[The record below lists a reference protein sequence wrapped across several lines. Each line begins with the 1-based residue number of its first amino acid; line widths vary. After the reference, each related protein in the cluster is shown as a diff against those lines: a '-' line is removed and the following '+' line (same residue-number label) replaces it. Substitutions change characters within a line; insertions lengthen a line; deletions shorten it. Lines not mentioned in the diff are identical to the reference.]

1 MPWHHEQS
9 PDGSCLT
16 FVFEGQLSATEGA
29 ESAAELGRALAAG
42 PRELV
47 WNVRAMSGYEAG
59 AREAWQHVMWPSRKQ
74 IRSIKLIGGPGLV
87 RVGATFLAVLIGVPL
102 TTES

>member
-1 MPWHHEQS
+1 MTAGEPIAWL
-9 PDGSCLT
+9 DT
-16 FVFEGQLSATEGA
+16 VGA
-29 ESAAELGRALAAG
+29 ADVARVGGKAASLGELGRALAAG